1 MLGRL
6 GEFRNEGY
14 ILVTVQGLM
23 RDVRQKMAHEDPV
36 EAARRGVR
44 PALRQ
49 RFYDKAGTSA
59 VAEGHAVRLD
69 GKPVLTPARRTLAA
83 PVLDLATAIATEWD
97 SQREVIDPGKMPLTR
112 LANVIIDGVA
122 ERPHP
127 VAAEIGKYLASD
139 LLLYRAADPE
149 GLVERQRQHWDPVL
163 AWAAETL
170 GARFRSTVGI
180 THLSQPEGALKA
192 AEAAIPS
199 DPWRLGAV
207 HSVTT
212 LTGSALLALALAHG
226 RLSVEEVWD
235 AANVDEDWNK
245 EQWGRDELALERRS
259 FRFAEL
265 EAAATVLRC
274 L

>member
-1 MLGRL
+1 
-6 GEFRNEGY
+6 
-14 ILVTVQGLM
+14 
-23 RDVRQKMAHEDPV
+23 MAYEDPV
-36 EAARRGVR
+36 EAVRRGVR
-44 PALRQ
+44 PALRR
-49 RFYDKAGTSA
+49 RFYAQAGTSI

-69 GKPVLTPARRTLAA
+69 DKPVLTPARRVLAA
-83 PVLDLATAIATEWD
+83 PVPDLAAAIAAEWD
-97 SQREVIDPGKMPLTR
+97 SQREVVDPGKMPLTR

-127 VAAEIGKYLASD
+127 VAAEIAKYLASD
-139 LLLYRAADPE
+139 LLLYRAASPQ
-149 GLVERQRQHWDPVL
+149 GLVERQRRHWDPVL

-170 GARFRSTVGI
+170 GARFQPTEGI
-180 THLSQPEGALKA
+180 THLAQPEEALKA
-192 AEAAIPS
+192 AEAAIPD

-226 RLSVEEVWD
+226 RLSVEEAWD
-235 AANVDEDWNK
+235 AANVDEVWNM

-274 L
+274 LAG